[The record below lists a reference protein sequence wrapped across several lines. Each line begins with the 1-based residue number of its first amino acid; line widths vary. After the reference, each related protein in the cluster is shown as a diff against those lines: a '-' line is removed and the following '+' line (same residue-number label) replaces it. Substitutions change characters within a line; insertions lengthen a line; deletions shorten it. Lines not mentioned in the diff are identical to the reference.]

1 MVKKFLVF
9 MFVFFLL
16 ININTSL
23 RANET
28 EFKAVFKVD
37 SVSVNIIKGTNV
49 ESGILPLPIFIVNNR
64 SILAAKFLSKHI
76 GIKINYL
83 YEPTTQSTDIELID
97 SNKNLLHLTINSKV
111 VYYNGKRTTI
121 DVAPILK
128 KINGANEGFIPLRFV
143 FETFGYTVEWNNDTR
158 EITVYK

>member
-1 MVKKFLVF
+1 MIKKLLVF
-9 MFVFFLL
+9 IFIFFLL
-16 ININTSL
+16 INLNTPS

-28 EFKAVFKVD
+28 EFKAIFKVG
-37 SVSVNIIKGTNV
+37 SVSVNIIKGTNIETDV
-49 ESGILPLPIFIVNNR
+49 LLLPIFIVNNR
-64 SILAAKFLSKHI
+64 SLLEDKFLLKHI

-158 EITVYK
+158 EITVFK